1 MGFFF
6 ILYFVVFF
14 VIATNKRNMKQKKAM
29 EDYKS
34 STTPTLK
41 RSGLAEGPVIL

>member
-14 VIATNKRNMKQKKAM
+14 VIATNKRNLKQKKAM
-29 EDYKS
+29 EDYK